1 MDHKLRLA
9 VVGLGF
15 WGRRWL
21 PYVLASPDCELVAAI
36 DPLPAARASAVE
48 AFDLP
53 GDLLFSDLATACAAA
68 RPQAVVVV
76 VPPKHH
82 FAVASQALELGL
94 DILCEKPLAPTMA
107 EAKALLA
114 HTRRSGR
121 TFMVSQNYRYRGAN
135 RAVKEHIAAGAI
147 GELAYITWEFQKAM
161 RFGGW
166 RDEELDEVLLE
177 DMSIHHFDLLR
188 FLTGREVVEVYAQ
201 GFRPA
206 FSWFKG
212 RPCAAAV
219 LRMEGDLR
227 VSYFGSWV
235 APGTQTTL
243 NGRVAICGSRGA
255 IEFDTDIGTATL
267 VLDRGRTRTTLPGGG
282 LDFPGLD
289 RALAAFVG
297 CLRSGERPETD
308 VEDNVKSLAVDLA
321 ALQSSR
327 TGRPVLVADILGSEE

>member
-1 MDHKLRLA
+1 MPSKLRLA

-15 WGRRWL
+15 WGRRWV
-21 PYVLASPDCELVAAI
+21 PYVLASPDCELVAAV
-36 DPLPAARASAVE
+36 DPVPAARASAVE

-53 GDLLFSDLATACAAA
+53 QELLFADLSTAYAAA
-68 RPQAVVVV
+68 KPEAVVIV

-82 FAVASQALELGL
+82 FAVATQTLTLGL
-94 DILCEKPLAPTMA
+94 DILCEKPLAPNMA
-107 EAKALLA
+107 EAKALLS
-114 HTRRSGR
+114 HTRHSGR

-147 GELAYITWEFQKAM
+147 GELAYIVWEFQKAM

-166 RDEELDEVLLE
+166 RDEEMDEVLLE
-177 DMSIHHFDLLR
+177 DMSIHHFDLMR
-188 FLTGREVVEVYAQ
+188 FLTGREVVEVYAH

-219 LRMEGDLR
+219 LRLEGDLC

-235 APGTQTTL
+235 APGGQTTL
-243 NGRVAICGSRGA
+243 NGRVNICGDLGA
-255 IEFDTDIGTATL
+255 IEFDTDIGVATL
-267 VLDRGRTRTTLPGGG
+267 VTDRGQRRTILPGGG

-289 RALAAFVG
+289 HSLADFVG
-297 CLRSGERPETD
+297 CLRRGERPETD
-308 VEDNVKSLAVDLA
+308 VEDNIKSLAVDLA
-321 ALQSSR
+321 ALESSR
-327 TGRPVLVADILGSEE
+327 TGRPVRLADMR